1 MDVAFFASAA
11 AWREWLA
18 AHHDAATELQV
29 GFYKR
34 DAGRPS
40 ITYQEALD
48 EALCYGWID
57 GVRKGLDEAS
67 YTIRFTPRKP
77 RSNWSAVNIR
87 RVEEL
92 SRLGLMQPPG
102 IQAYEARDAE
112 RSRMYSYEQERHTL
126 TEAFQQQF
134 RASGVAWDF
143 FQAQPPSYRK
153 VASYWVMSAKQEATR
168 LRRLATL
175 IEDSAEGRRL
185 AILTRWQKRR

>member
-1 MDVAFFASAA
+1 MFFASAA

-18 AHHDAATELQV
+18 AHHETATELQV

-34 DAGRPS
+34 DTGRAS

-57 GVRKGLDEAS
+57 GVRKGLDSAS

-77 RSNWSAVNIR
+77 RSNWSAVKIR
-87 RVEEL
+87 RAEEL
-92 SRLGLMQPPG
+92 SRLGLMRSPG
-102 IQAYEARDAE
+102 IKAYEARDAE
-112 RSRMYSYEQERHTL
+112 RSRIYSYEQERHTL
-126 TEAFQQQF
+126 TEALQQQF
-134 RASGVAWDF
+134 RANGAAWDF
-143 FQAQPPSYRK
+143 FKAQPPSYRK

-185 AILTRWQKRR
+185 AILTRWPKRQ

>member
-1 MDVAFFASAA
+1 MDAVFFTSAA
-11 AWREWLA
+11 AWSEWLA
-18 AHHDAATELQV
+18 AHHDTAVELQV

-34 DAGRPS
+34 DAGRQS
-40 ITYQEALD
+40 ITSQEALD

-92 SRLGLMQPPG
+92 LRLGWMQPPG
-102 IQAYEARDAE
+102 IQAYEARAAE
-112 RSRMYSYEQERHTL
+112 RSRIYSYEQERHTL

-134 RASGVAWDF
+134 RANGAAWSF

-153 VASYWVMSAKQEATR
+153 VASYCVMSAKEEATR
-168 LRRLATL
+168 LRRLAAL
-175 IEDSAEGRRL
+175 IADSAEGRRL
-185 AILTRWQKRR
+185 ASLTRWQKRR

>member
-1 MDVAFFASAA
+1 MDAVFFTAA
-11 AWREWLA
+11 VAWREWLA
-18 AHHDAATELQV
+18 AHHDTAAELQV

-77 RSNWSAVNIR
+77 RGNWSAVNIR

-92 SRLGLMQPPG
+92 LRLGRMQPPG
-102 IQAYEARDAE
+102 IQAYEARDPE
-112 RSRMYSYEQERHTL
+112 RSRIYSYEQERHTL

-134 RASGVAWDF
+134 RANGVAWSF

-168 LRRLATL
+168 LRRLAAL
-175 IEDSAEGRRL
+175 IADSAEGRRL
-185 AILTRWQKRR
+185 AMLTRWQKRR

>member
-1 MDVAFFASAA
+1 
-11 AWREWLA
+11 
-18 AHHDAATELQV
+18 
-29 GFYKR
+29 
-34 DAGRPS
+34 
-40 ITYQEALD
+40 
-48 EALCYGWID
+48 
-57 GVRKGLDEAS
+57 VRKGLDEAS

-92 SRLGLMQPPG
+92 LRLGRMQPPG

-112 RSRMYSYEQERHTL
+112 RSRIYSYEQERHTL

-134 RASGVAWDF
+134 RANGAAWSF

-168 LRRLATL
+168 LRQLAML
-175 IEDSAEGRRL
+175 IADSAEGRRL
-185 AILTRWQKRR
+185 AILTRWQTRR

>member
-1 MDVAFFASAA
+1 MGAVFFTAAA

-18 AHHDAATELQV
+18 AHHVTAAELQV

-92 SRLGLMQPPG
+92 LRLGRMQPPG

-112 RSRMYSYEQERHTL
+112 RSRIYSYEQEQHAL

-134 RASGVAWDF
+134 RANGAAWSF

-168 LRRLATL
+168 LRRLAAL
-175 IEDSAEGRRL
+175 IADSAEGRRL
-185 AILTRWQKRR
+185 TILTRWQKRR